1 MRSLVLDALVP
12 IRTTIVGAFV
22 PVVCVVLAPVTVA
35 VFMRGR
41 CGGALVAAGIADHI
55 CIIVIE
61 VCFRYPALV
70 RRGAIFICADAVV
83 ASFTIGGPVAV
94 GVLVDWRC
102 DGALVAANIAGC
114 IRVISVGVCGFVLDA
129 LGLLRAAIVGA
140 FVPVARAVLAPI
152 VVAVLVGG
160 RRDDALVT
168 ANIADVR
175 SCYVR
180 SIAEFSSGCIRVIGV
195 DGVDVRGLVLDA
207 FVPIRAISI
216 RAFMPVTRVIPAP
229 VAIVVLMG
237 GRRDGALVTANIA
250 GHIRVISVDV
260 RSLVRD
266 AFVPLRAAIIGAFAP
281 VVCVVLTPVT
291 VGVLVDWR
299 CDGALVTANIAGRI
313 RVISVDVCGFVL
325 DALGLLRAAI
335 VGAFVPVVCVVL
347 APVAIGVLVDWRC
360 DGALVAA
367 GIADRICIIVID
379 VCFRYPA
386 LVCRGAIFICADAV
400 VSSFTIGD
408 PVAVGVLVDWRC
420 DGALIAANIAG
431 RIRVISVDVCGF
443 VLDALGFLRAAIVGA
458 FVPVTRAVLDPIT
471 VTVLVRGRVARLCLS

>member
-168 ANIADVR
+168 ANIADIR

-180 SIAEFSSGCIRVIGV
+180 SIAEFSSGCIRVIGVDGV

-216 RAFMPVTRVIPAP
+216 RAFMPVTRVVPAP

-237 GRRDGALVTANIA
+237 GRRDG
-250 GHIRVISVDV
+250 
-260 RSLVRD
+260 
-266 AFVPLRAAIIGAFAP
+266 
-281 VVCVVLTPVT
+281 T
-291 VGVLVDWR
+291 V
-299 CDGALVTANIAGRI
+299 
-313 RVISVDVCGFVL
+313 
-325 DALGLLRAAI
+325 
-335 VGAFVPVVCVVL
+335 
-347 APVAIGVLVDWRC
+347 
-360 DGALVAA
+360 VAA
-367 GIADRICIIVID
+367 GIADHICIIVIE
-379 VCFRYPA
+379 VYFRYPA

-400 VSSFTIGD
+400 VAGFTIGG
-408 PVAVGVLVDWRC
+408 PVAVGVLVDCRC
-420 DGALIAANIAG
+420 AGVLVTANIAG
-431 RIRVISVDVCGF
+431 RSRVIGVD
-443 VLDALGFLRAAIVGA
+443 
-458 FVPVTRAVLDPIT
+458 
-471 VTVLVRGRVARLCLS
+471 

>member
-1 MRSLVLDALVP
+1 M
-12 IRTTIVGAFV
+12 
-22 PVVCVVLAPVTVA
+22 
-35 VFMRGR
+35 
-41 CGGALVAAGIADHI
+41 
-55 CIIVIE
+55 
-61 VCFRYPALV
+61 CFRYPALV

-168 ANIADVR
+168 ANNADVR

-216 RAFMPVTRVIPAP
+216 LAFMPVTRVVPVP
-229 VAIVVLMG
+229 VAIVMLMG
-237 GRRDGALVTANIA
+237 GRRDG
-250 GHIRVISVDV
+250 
-260 RSLVRD
+260 
-266 AFVPLRAAIIGAFAP
+266 
-281 VVCVVLTPVT
+281 T
-291 VGVLVDWR
+291 V
-299 CDGALVTANIAGRI
+299 
-313 RVISVDVCGFVL
+313 
-325 DALGLLRAAI
+325 
-335 VGAFVPVVCVVL
+335 
-347 APVAIGVLVDWRC
+347 
-360 DGALVAA
+360 VAA
-367 GIADRICIIVID
+367 GIADHICIIVIE

-400 VSSFTIGD
+400 VAGFTIGD
-408 PVAVGVLVDWRC
+408 PVAVGVLVNWRC
-420 DGALIAANIAG
+420 AGVLVTANIAG
-431 RIRVISVDVCGF
+431 RSRVIGVD
-443 VLDALGFLRAAIVGA
+443 
-458 FVPVTRAVLDPIT
+458 
-471 VTVLVRGRVARLCLS
+471 